1 MGKERGGEGW
11 GYEQRAR
18 RRGMRKE
25 EGRTKG
31 GRGEEGNEW
40 TRKPTPKCL
49 LNITHSDSHH
59 RTGVRD
65 DVVGGHKGP
74 LLGVNRPA
82 QPVVPV
88 VRRATGIR
96 FQRAALRVDRVA
108 EQDAGVKVEVVGD
121 EDSECNVAVAR
132 GHEHG
137 GELGARRVLAGRV
150 QHRIAVDLKGRHV
163 NAVAG
168 CHRADVVEK
177 GQHHV
182 LPIEEE
188 AHLVVTREIS
198 DARRRARVV
207 LARGV
212 ELVGGEMPGRG
223 GGRRECGR
231 GESEGEKEE
240 DEGENAHPILAA
252 TDEGTLRTPCASPTG
267 FA

>member
-1 MGKERGGEGW
+1 MRVGEN
-11 GYEQRAR
+11 EQRAR

-108 EQDAGVKVEVVGD
+108 EQDAGVKVEVVGHQDAQGHAAPRGRD
-121 EDSECNVAVAR
+121 EHCCE
-132 GHEHG
+132 
-137 GELGARRVLAGRV
+137 
-150 QHRIAVDLKGRHV
+150 
-163 NAVAG
+163 
-168 CHRADVVEK
+168 
-177 GQHHV
+177 
-182 LPIEEE
+182 
-188 AHLVVTREIS
+188 
-198 DARRRARVV
+198 
-207 LARGV
+207 
-212 ELVGGEMPGRG
+212 RG
-223 GGRRECGR
+223 GGRVGRLWVEHHVAVHRERSEVHRVRRAGGGEVLSKR
-231 GESEGEKEE
+231 GARKAG
-240 DEGENAHPILAA
+240 
-252 TDEGTLRTPCASPTG
+252 
-267 FA
+267 